1 MNLFTYGSLMFD
13 EVWQRV
19 VRGHYRSSIETLR
32 GYARHQ
38 VRDEDYPAVI
48 RAPDAPAPLQGRLWR
63 AVDAADPARLDA
75 FEGEDYERISVTT
88 ESGVQAGLY
97 LYRRSERILEKD
109 WDPQHFEREGMARF
123 LARYPGF

>member
-19 VRGHYRSSIETLR
+19 VRGQYRSSIETLR

-48 RAPDAPAPLQGRLWR
+48 RAPGAEALLQGRLWWD
-63 AVDAADPARLDA
+63 VDAADVARLDA

-88 ESGVQAGLY
+88 ESGAQAGLY
-97 LYRRSERILEKD
+97 LYRRSGRVLQAE
-109 WDPQHFEREGMARF
+109 WDPKHFERETMARF